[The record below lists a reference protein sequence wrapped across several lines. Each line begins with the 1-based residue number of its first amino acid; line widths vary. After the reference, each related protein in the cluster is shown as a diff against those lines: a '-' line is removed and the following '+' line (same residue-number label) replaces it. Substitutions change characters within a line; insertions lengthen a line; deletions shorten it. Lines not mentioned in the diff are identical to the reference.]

1 MREPDQLLKLRSP
14 FAGQQRFC
22 ITHGMMD
29 DLIPIEESQ
38 KQVELVRQAGLQVE
52 WKEIVKGHT
61 IDPFGEM
68 ILIRRFI
75 ERCFTQ
81 NT

>member
-1 MREPDQLLKLRSP
+1 VQ
-14 FAGQQRFC
+14 
-22 ITHGMMD
+22 
-29 DLIPIEESQ
+29 
-38 KQVELVRQAGLQVE
+38 QAGLQVE
-52 WKEIVKGHT
+52 WKTIVKGHT

-68 ILIRRFI
+68 MLIRRFI

>member
-1 MREPDQLLKLRSP
+1 MLEIGLLSLEGGGALNPLSLP
-14 FAGQQRFC
+14 LS
-22 ITHGMMD
+22 THGMMD

-38 KQVELVRQAGLQVE
+38 KQVELVRKAGLQVE

-68 ILIRRFI
+68 MLIRRFI
-75 ERCFTQ
+75 EQCFKP
-81 NT
+81 